1 MKVHSLLTF
10 LLYGC
15 SVVSGTVHQMEGDN
29 ALIPCELT
37 AENSSYI
44 KDFILIWKAIKNA
57 STSVL
62 ASFNKT
68 SGITR
73 FFEKRLSLDTAKPYH
88 LHINGLTL
96 HDQGDYLC
104 NVSTPQYTQ
113 LTITTLQVEK
123 RTRTNT
129 KLVVMLTSSVV
140 TVVSF
145 VAVITAIYCLP
156 KKRHTN
162 QNRSER
168 NSLPP

>member
-1 MKVHSLLTF
+1 
-10 LLYGC
+10 
-15 SVVSGTVHQMEGDN
+15 MEGDN

-113 LTITTLQVEK
+113 LTITTLQVGKLTRFLHGRTEEEK
-123 RTRTNT
+123 DQLKSMGSQGKFSQESFKRYREE
-129 KLVVMLTSSVV
+129 SVL
-140 TVVSF
+140 
-145 VAVITAIYCLP
+145 CL
-156 KKRHTN
+156 H
-162 QNRSER
+162 
-168 NSLPP
+168 